1 MIENLSLYLLLTF
14 VNCITPGAGV
24 LYTLNNAFRYGKS
37 CWYMSPSGNAAGVF
51 FMSVIAACG
60 IGAVIQASPLLFTL
74 VQIGGCLV
82 MIWLGVRCWRA
93 PTVDLSKAAAVKETH
108 SKNKR
113 EIFLSAMLL
122 QTTNPML
129 IVFVLSFMP
138 QFINRSESYI
148 PQITILIALFVLICL
163 LVHLVYSYLA
173 ASSVRFLKGERF
185 SFWLN
190 KISGFLFWL
199 IAAAVLINFF
209 ENQPF

>member
-1 MIENLSLYLLLTF
+1 
-14 VNCITPGAGV
+14 
-24 LYTLNNAFRYGKS
+24 
-37 CWYMSPSGNAAGVF
+37 
-51 FMSVIAACG
+51 
-60 IGAVIQASPLLFTL
+60 
-74 VQIGGCLV
+74 
-82 MIWLGVRCWRA
+82 
-93 PTVDLSKAAAVKETH
+93 
-108 SKNKR
+108 
-113 EIFLSAMLL
+113 
-122 QTTNPML
+122 ML